1 MYGIASFFLFVIFKG
16 FIAPE
21 LATQYL
27 AGAVL
32 LGAAPCTAMV
42 FVWSKLTNGNPAY
55 TVVQVATNDLII
67 PVAFV
72 PIVKFFLGVSNVT
85 VPYSTLF
92 LSVFLFVVIPLVA
105 GIVTRTFVIAH
116 KGKEYLENIF
126 VHQFDNATT
135 IGLLLTLISYIC
147 ISGRGYSVL
156 SFTYPSYCC
165 ATHNTDI
172 SYLLH
177 RIWRI

>member
-1 MYGIASFFLFVIFKG
+1 MHLNWPRSIL
-16 FIAPE
+16 PE
-21 LATQYL
+21 RYCSELPPY
-27 AGAVL
+27 
-32 LGAAPCTAMV
+32 TAMV

-72 PIVKFFLGVSNVT
+72 SIVKFFLGVSNVT